1 MDVVNGLLPVGHQP
15 GFCSGVLCVIPVTKP
30 QFCCCELVPLACC
43 TAPAL
48 HGESSAMLSCVC
60 VGAWCKQ
67 HLNTG
72 SFQCLLQDNS

>member
-1 MDVVNGLLPVGHQP
+1 MDVVNGLLPVEHQP

-60 VGAWCKQ
+60 RSLVQAAPEHGFLSVPTA
-67 HLNTG
+67 G
-72 SFQCLLQDNS
+72 